1 MIVISY
7 SPPSPKLERRITITI
22 DQHRSKTMTKLIL
35 NRLIDIYFSLIQILV
50 PIIESEWSTEEG

>member
-1 MIVISY
+1 
-7 SPPSPKLERRITITI
+7 
-22 DQHRSKTMTKLIL
+22 MTKLIL